1 MTQSKL
7 PPTPKQKS
15 ILALLL
21 LLVLLAAGA
30 AFLILRQPKA
40 SDLPPL
46 VSILSPGTGNLAE
59 INVPL
64 GIQVLA
70 EDFPGVRRVELYADG
85 LLVAVQESDLVQGGN
100 PLILDQSWTPL
111 SLGRHA
117 LVARGYDLGGKIGD
131 SGVVFVDVVELVTAT
146 RLVNIDSIQ
155 HADSITTPSL
165 AQIADAGAG
174 PLGNLVDLNPSLD
187 VSNLNA
193 PLPPGTI
200 LTIPRNPAPAPSDT
214 GSGQPAPAPLPGT
227 PAFPANLSGTI
238 DCSTARLQWTN
249 SPEAEQGYAV
259 YRIAPADPSPVRV
272 ATPARGTTSD
282 SEPVSGSGTYRYQ
295 VAALRNG
302 MEGAGEYIT
311 LTIPDSCGSS
321 ASNPTVISLI
331 FNVTGLTTR
340 QVFDGVY
347 CYFSFDQGATRRVPG
362 DDFSSLL
369 PGGGGLSYDLQA
381 QLQNRGLFLLSA
393 HPAGQ
398 PVTVGGECW
407 GRLGVESHDL
417 GAVSI
422 SVPPANWDG
431 SQHQAVVRQSTRVA
445 SAGNAPMTSDSF
457 TITYRIGQDS
467 TDVLQSF
474 ARPEFGALPP
484 EELRP
489 VILPDMIFP
498 DPYDLF
504 ANFGSSPARCSPSE
518 TGVVCTAPQGVRLA
532 WMWNGNFDS
541 LGHFGYVID
550 GLISGTV
557 AAVENRV
564 TVDNGALAQL
574 LALHC
579 GSGNMIGYDINVYDK
594 NGQMRSGAH
603 SEFPAPQCNT
613 QVANVEVT
621 LDSLAIGPS
630 SDHHAILD
638 NDLCILCTDSRIEMN
653 ASARLIPGSYEW
665 DGMVWRGREFW
676 DDTYTYIAVFFIPYT
691 LYDSLFGDPC
701 GMDFAA
707 CAQGPSATTS
717 LQWADQTLQSTNGTI
732 ATNNNTMR
740 VQFHDGHTVTLEIN
754 VKDYPNGAGTTTIDP
769 LCVETVTFPWRTAL
783 EWQNVSEQHTITQ
796 DHGEASCQLTYTIR
810 GSIP

>member
-1 MTQSKL
+1 MTKSNL
-7 PPTPKQKS
+7 PPNKKWKP

-30 AFLILRQPKA
+30 MFLFFRQPKA
-40 SDLPPL
+40 GDLPPL
-46 VSILSPGTGNLAE
+46 VSIVSPITGHLTE

-64 GIQVLA
+64 GIQALA
-70 EDFPGVRRVELYADG
+70 EEFPGVRRLELYADG
-85 LLVAVQESDLVQGGN
+85 LLVAVQESALEQGSN
-100 PLILDQSWTPL
+100 PLNLDQNWTPL

-117 LVARGYDLGGKIGD
+117 LVVRAYDLRGKFGD
-131 SGVVFVDVVELVTAT
+131 SAVVYVDVVQLVTAT

-155 HADSITTPSL
+155 HSDTISSPSL
-165 AQIADAGAG
+165 VQISEAGAG
-174 PLGNLVDLNPSLD
+174 SLGDLLGLNPSLD
-187 VSNLNA
+187 VSNLNG

-200 LTIPRNPAPAPSDT
+200 LIVPRTPAPVPAVT

-227 PAFPANLSGTI
+227 PAAPTDLSGTI
-238 DCSTARLQWTN
+238 DCSTTRLQWSA
-249 SPEAEQGYAV
+249 SPDSEQGYAV
-259 YRIAPADPSPVRV
+259 YRIGPSDTSPVRV
-272 ATPARGTTSD
+272 ATPSRSATSY
-282 SEPVSGSGTYRYQ
+282 SEAVSGSGTYRYQ
-295 VAALRNG
+295 VASLRNG
-302 MEGAGEYIT
+302 MEGAGGYVA
-311 LTIPDSCGSS
+311 LTIPDSCRTT
-321 ASNPTVISLI
+321 AVNPQLISLV
-331 FNVTGLTTR
+331 FNLTGLSTR
-340 QVFDGVY
+340 QDFDGVY
-347 CYFSFDQGATRRVPG
+347 CYFSFDQSATRRVPE
-362 DDFSSLL
+362 DDFSSLN
-369 PGGGGLSYDLQA
+369 PGGDGLSYDLQT

-393 HPAGQ
+393 HPAQQ

-422 SVPPANWDG
+422 SVPPADWDG
-431 SQHQAVVRQSTRVA
+431 SQRQAVVRQSTRVA
-445 SAGNAPMTSDSF
+445 SAGIAPMASDSF
-457 TITYRIGQDS
+457 TLTYRIGHDS

-474 ARPEFGALPP
+474 ARPEFGALPQ

-489 VILPDMIFP
+489 VIVPDMNFP
-498 DPYDLF
+498 DPHDLF
-504 ANFGSSPARCSPSE
+504 ANFGSSPAHCTPSE
-518 TGVVCTAPQGVRLA
+518 TGVICTAPQGVRLS

-541 LGHFGYVID
+541 LGYFGYVID

-630 SDHHAILD
+630 SAHHAILD